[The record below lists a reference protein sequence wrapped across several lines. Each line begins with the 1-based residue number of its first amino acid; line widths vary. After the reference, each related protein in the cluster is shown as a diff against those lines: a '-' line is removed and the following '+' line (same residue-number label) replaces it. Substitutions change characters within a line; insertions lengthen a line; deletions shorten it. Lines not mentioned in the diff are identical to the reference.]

1 MLNRNIIHEKF
12 RYKTNDFNFR
22 LGFLEETTVNRQV
35 LFTRIDHWKTV
46 LTKYCGLKPLQT
58 LMIYMNQLSLDTFAI
73 YFAAIE
79 CDISLV
85 DADPDLLIHSLA
97 DIELENLN
105 LNLFTNYNYF
115 DLADLKFNVSADYE
129 QKGVSKIYGFDQDYI
144 LQNIKKQKKYLDI
157 KGNLLHTKYKNKS
170 LVVDFMLPSFAKEI
184 EAHFALGY
192 NDLVLGIDKI
202 AHIVQKCAIDCI
214 ILPHADAAYELRNA
228 CFKRNVNINDL
239 QIFYYDKGSILQ
251 SNKHNEITK
260 DNEYFYVPEKFNIRG
275 SILVDSETLYFKFD
289 YKVEDS
295 VAEIKIKIMNAYLE
309 KKYNKKI
316 TKWGS
321 FDALYDLEDS
331 LVIFRNL

>member
-1 MLNRNIIHEKF
+1 MLNRYIINEKF

-46 LTKYCGLKPLQT
+46 LTNYCDLKPLQT

-85 DADPDLLIHSLA
+85 DSNPDLLIHSLA
-97 DIELENLN
+97 DIELENLK
-105 LNLFTNYNYF
+105 LNNFKNYNYF
-115 DLADLKFNVSADYE
+115 DLADLKFNASTDYE
-129 QKGVSKIYGFDQDYI
+129 QQGSSKIYGFDQDYVMRS
-144 LQNIKKQKKYLDI
+144 IKNQKKSLNI
-157 KGNLLHTKYKNKS
+157 KGNLLHTKYKNKT
-170 LVVDFMLPSFAKEI
+170 LVVDFMLPSFAQEI

-192 NDLVLGIDKI
+192 NDLILGIDKI

-214 ILPHADAAYELRNA
+214 ILPHVDAAYELRNA
-228 CFKRNVNINDL
+228 CFSRNVNISDL
-239 QIFYYDKGSILQ
+239 QIFYYDKGCILQ

-260 DNEYFYVPEKFNIRG
+260 DNEYYYVPEKFNIKG
-275 SILVDSETLYFKFD
+275 NILVDSETLYFRFNS
-289 YKVEDS
+289 KVEDS
-295 VAEIKIKIMNAYLE
+295 VAEIKIKIMNDYLH
-309 KKYNKKI
+309 KKYNKQI